1 MLMLSLSRAG
11 DTSAWGM
18 GGNIERQQ
26 AVRKQN
32 ILREGALDS
41 APYHAAAAY
50 TEPGFAYR

>member
-1 MLMLSLSRAG
+1 MLMLSLTRAG
-11 DTSAWGM
+11 DTSDWVKEGK
-18 GGNIERQQ
+18 IERQQ

-41 APYHAAAAY
+41 APYHAAAVY